1 MISSAHLWAVGYDDA
16 DRASQVQQVVASL
29 GGPQQSLQLLE
40 MAILAR
46 LPDGSFLFNGK
57 PFQAGNQVAHH
68 SALHLLTGFA
78 LSVPLLTDEAV
89 ASIFDSTVPEVAK
102 TLGIDEK
109 FKEEIGSM
117 MRPGTCALLVL
128 DVAEDMNVI
137 LSRLRGLGGTILKT
151 NVDIERA
158 NLIQSTL
165 VAKLAT

>member
-1 MISSAHLWAVGYDDA
+1 MTSSAHLWAVGYDDSN
-16 DRASQVQQVVASL
+16 RASQVQQVIASL
-29 GGPQQSLQLLE
+29 GGPEQSLQLLE
-40 MAILAR
+40 MAILTR

-57 PFQAGNQVAHH
+57 PFQTGHQAAHH
-68 SALHLLTGFA
+68 GALGLLAGFA
-78 LSVPLLTDEAV
+78 LSVPLLSDEAV
-89 ASIFDSTVPEVAK
+89 TRLFDSTVPEVAK

-128 DVAEDMNVI
+128 DVAQDMNVI

-165 VAKLAT
+165 AEKLES